1 MRDERMRNFRGP
13 VAPICAS
20 LHMDNK
26 RRLKKKTEKKGVITF
41 SPCYETNAN
50 TRNNK
55 SYLDIHQ
62 NKTK

>member
-41 SPCYETNAN
+41 SP
-50 TRNNK
+50 
-55 SYLDIHQ
+55 
-62 NKTK
+62 TKVMQIRGIINRI